1 MSLRSSSSSLLL
13 LAVLAT
19 AACGKQSAAPGAA
32 APSKPGGAEDDARL
46 LGRDLFDAMDAVLS
60 YRSSHQRRVPQSLRQ
75 VGVDSLT
82 RTTIRRLA
90 IRGGVPEITSIFRS
104 TEGHA
109 LSSCRGSSEIQEEA
123 SLNSGVF
130 SVTCATVHGDPAG
143 FKIQGTH

>member
-1 MSLRSSSSSLLL
+1 MSLRSNSRGLFL
-13 LAVLAT
+13 LAVLVSGG
-19 AACGKQSAAPGAA
+19 CGKKSAPPVTAGAPQ
-32 APSKPGGAEDDARL
+32 PSGAEEDARL

-109 LSSCRGSSEIQEEA
+109 LSSCRGTSEIQEEA

-130 SVTCATVHGDPAG
+130 SVTCATIHGDPAG